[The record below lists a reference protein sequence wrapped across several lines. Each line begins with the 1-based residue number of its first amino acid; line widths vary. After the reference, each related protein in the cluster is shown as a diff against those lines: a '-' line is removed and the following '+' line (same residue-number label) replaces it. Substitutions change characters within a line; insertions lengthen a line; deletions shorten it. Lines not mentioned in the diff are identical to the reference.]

1 MSDCIFC
8 DILAGEAPASIVCE
22 DEQSCAS
29 LDIQPVD
36 PGHVLVIPIS
46 HAATLA
52 KLDEEVGARM
62 FRVAR
67 RVGQA
72 SRGSELKCE
81 GVNLHL
87 ADGIAAGQESF
98 HVLPRYEGDGF
109 GSRFGAGY
117 GARPAREELDAIAG
131 RIRSRS

>member
-22 DEQSCAS
+22 DEQSCAF
-29 LDIQPVD
+29 LDIRPVN
-36 PGHVLVIPIS
+36 PGHVLVIPIF

-52 KLDEEVGARM
+52 KLD
-62 FRVAR
+62 
-67 RVGQA
+67 
-72 SRGSELKCE
+72 
-81 GVNLHL
+81 
-87 ADGIAAGQESF
+87 ADGIAAGQEIF
-98 HVLPRYEGDGF
+98 HVHLHVLPRYEGDGF

-131 RIRSRS
+131 QIRSRS